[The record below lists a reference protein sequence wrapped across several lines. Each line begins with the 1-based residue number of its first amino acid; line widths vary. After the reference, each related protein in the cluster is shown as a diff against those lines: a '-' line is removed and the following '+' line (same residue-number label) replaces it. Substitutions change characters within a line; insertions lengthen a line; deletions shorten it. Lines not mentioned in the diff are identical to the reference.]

1 MFLASQ
7 VILMPNGTTAVSL
20 QDKWLVLLLTYVI
33 IVGLSGLVTTFAL
46 RRYVFD
52 RIAAMNVIV
61 GTLRNTASQ
70 SIKKV
75 RVPLEYNDELTQL
88 GRDVN
93 VILDTMDKAYEDLHH
108 LNTRLESRVEER
120 TRKLLEA
127 NQQLAAE
134 VGEHR
139 QTQVKLTQARDQAV
153 EALNL
158 RNWILSNVSH
168 DARTPLNVIGLRAE
182 MMKKGKGGSLTPK
195 QVEMLDS
202 ILINSQQLMVFF
214 NNLLQGAK
222 AQSSTI
228 KLRYGPVSPASLLES
243 VRNIS
248 GLLAE
253 RKGLKFSTEIAP
265 NMPIHIEGDSE
276 RLTQVLTNLVDNA
289 IKFTETGS
297 IHVRVYAQDPYWF
310 IQVADT
316 GVGITQEALPHIFE
330 AFWQVDGSAT
340 RDANRGVGLGLS
352 IVKQLVNLMGG
363 EVHVDSQPGRGTIF
377 KLVLPMKAPATE
389 ENPAHAEH
397 QP

>member
-108 LNTRLESRVEER
+108 LNTRLDHLNTRLESRVEER

-153 EALNL
+153 AQPPQLDTL
-158 RNWILSNVSH
+158 QCQSRCSH
-168 DARTPLNVIGLRAE
+168 PPQRHRPS
-182 MMKKGKGGSLTPK
+182 GGDD
-195 QVEMLDS
+195 E
-202 ILINSQQLMVFF
+202 
-214 NNLLQGAK
+214 
-222 AQSSTI
+222 
-228 KLRYGPVSPASLLES
+228 
-243 VRNIS
+243 
-248 GLLAE
+248 E
-253 RKGLKFSTEIAP
+253 R
-265 NMPIHIEGDSE
+265 EG
-276 RLTQVLTNLVDNA
+276 R
-289 IKFTETGS
+289 
-297 IHVRVYAQDPYWF
+297 
-310 IQVADT
+310 
-316 GVGITQEALPHIFE
+316 LPH
-330 AFWQVDGSAT
+330 AQTSRNA
-340 RDANRGVGLGLS
+340 R
-352 IVKQLVNLMGG
+352 
-363 EVHVDSQPGRGTIF
+363 
-377 KLVLPMKAPATE
+377 
-389 ENPAHAEH
+389 
-397 QP
+397 